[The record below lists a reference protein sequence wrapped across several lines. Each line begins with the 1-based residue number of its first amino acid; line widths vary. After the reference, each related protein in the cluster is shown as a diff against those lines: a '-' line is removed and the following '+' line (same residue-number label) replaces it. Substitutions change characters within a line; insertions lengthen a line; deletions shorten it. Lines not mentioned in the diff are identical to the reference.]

1 MREALVRYEYTY
13 RNTPGD
19 YWKFRMENYYRNW
32 TALVSV
38 VFTLSILALTIAKW
52 NATNGLGKALMVIFL
67 LVFPVFQPLYIYLT
81 SIRDAQGVQVD
92 TTLSFDSTGMEIK
105 VQKHLQ
111 RIPWKSFV
119 PDEKGGGMV
128 INRRPML
135 VVVPDQVH
143 AYLLPNRI
151 FESDS
156 RKKELFDYMTDQ
168 LHKAG
173 K

>member
-1 MREALVRYEYTY
+1 MSYEYTY

-32 TALVSV
+32 TALVSI
-38 VFTLSILALTIAKW
+38 VFTLSILALIIAKW

-67 LVFPVFQPLYIYLT
+67 LVFPLFQPLYIYLI
-81 SIRDAQGVQVD
+81 SIRDAQALQVD
-92 TTLSFDSTGMEIK
+92 TTLSFDETGMEIK

-111 RIPWKSFV
+111 RIAWKSFV
-119 PDEKGGGMV
+119 PDEKGGGMA
-128 INRRPML
+128 INRKSML

-143 AYLLPNRI
+143 EYLIPNRV
-151 FESDS
+151 FESDAK
-156 RKKELFDYMTDQ
+156 KKELFDFMTDQ

>member
-1 MREALVRYEYTY
+1 MRYEFTY
-13 RNTPGD
+13 RNTPGE

-38 VFTLSILALTIAKW
+38 VFTLSILVLTLAKW

-67 LVFPVFQPLYIYLT
+67 LVFPVFQPLYIYLI
-81 SIRDAQGVQVD
+81 SIRDAQAVQVD
-92 TTLSFDSTGMEIK
+92 TTLSFDTTGMEIK

-128 INRRPML
+128 INRRSML
-135 VVVPDQVH
+135 VVVPDRVH

-156 RKKELFDYMTDQ
+156 EKTELFDFVTDQ
-168 LHKAG
+168 LHAAG
-173 K
+173 RL